1 MQSKQF
7 TTSLSIDDIKSR
19 LSGLDN
25 FKVQKESA
33 DELSAKVGS
42 KLKYKMIG
50 ILLKDDYQAPISIDA
65 DAENGQTTVSLS
77 ANSGDMVDSSKSTD
91 FFERGFTEIRELLE
105 AK

>member
-7 TTSLSIDDIKSR
+7 TTSLSIDEIKSR

-25 FKVQKESA
+25 FKVEQESA
-33 DELSAKVGS
+33 DELSANVGS
-42 KLKYKMIG
+42 KLKYKMMG
-50 ILLKDDYQAPISIDA
+50 VFLKNDYQAPISIDA
-65 DAENGQTTVSLS
+65 DSENGQTTVSLS
-77 ANSGDMVDSSKSTD
+77 ANSGDMFDTGKSTD